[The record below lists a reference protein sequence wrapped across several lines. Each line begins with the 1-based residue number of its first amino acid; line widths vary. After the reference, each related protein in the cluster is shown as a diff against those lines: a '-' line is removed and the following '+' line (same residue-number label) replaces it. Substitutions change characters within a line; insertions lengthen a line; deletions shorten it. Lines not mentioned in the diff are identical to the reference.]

1 MYDALLTVGEPPVS
15 WKVIVLL
22 PQVSSSPEPAVGLSD
37 SFMLQAEEL
46 VPKVSAETPP
56 AEVIEEKEDVML
68 PASLSE
74 SSESVSVS
82 VSTLESD
89 SV

>member
-1 MYDALLTVGEPPVS
+1 MPN
-15 WKVIVLL
+15 
-22 PQVSSSPEPAVGLSD
+22 
-37 SFMLQAEEL
+37 
-46 VPKVSAETPP
+46 VSAETPP

-68 PASLSE
+68 PPSLSE

-89 SV
+89 SVYTVLVLNEVVDVTVIPVKGLK